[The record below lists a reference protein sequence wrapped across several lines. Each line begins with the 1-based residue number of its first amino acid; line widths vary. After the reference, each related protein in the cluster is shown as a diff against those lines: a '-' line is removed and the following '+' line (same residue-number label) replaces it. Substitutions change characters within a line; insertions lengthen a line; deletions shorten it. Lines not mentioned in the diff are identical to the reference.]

1 MSSQSLNATTYPA
14 SAQVVAPY
22 YFPPR
27 DASDITRITKERLIY
42 RENKSGAPVSGNTS
56 PIWIKGGN
64 QFRLSYLFGKVE
76 CGACNSGTGGNPWT
90 NPTLG
95 S

>member
-1 MSSQSLNATTYPA
+1 MSSQSLNATTY
-14 SAQVVAPY
+14 SGETLAPY

-27 DASDITRITKERLIY
+27 DASDVTRIKKERLIY
-42 RENKSGAPVSGNTS
+42 RENKSGSTVPPGNPLPV
-56 PIWIKGGN
+56 WIKGGN

-76 CGACNSGTGGNPWT
+76 CGDCNTGNPWT
-90 NPTLG
+90 KPVLG